1 MPRRTPAAPKPVRHG
16 TAYLALRPDGAVLV
30 ERRPAHGLLG
40 GMLGFPGTPWC
51 DDPPPCPPFPA
62 DWRPLGH
69 VRHTFTHFHLL
80 LRLEGARVPAGFAPP
95 AGAFHPAAALAPA
108 LPSVMRKALR
118 LGLSAIEG

>member
-1 MPRRTPAAPKPVRHG
+1 
-16 TAYLALRPDGAVLV
+16 
-30 ERRPAHGLLG
+30 
-40 GMLGFPGTPWC
+40 MLGFPGTPWY